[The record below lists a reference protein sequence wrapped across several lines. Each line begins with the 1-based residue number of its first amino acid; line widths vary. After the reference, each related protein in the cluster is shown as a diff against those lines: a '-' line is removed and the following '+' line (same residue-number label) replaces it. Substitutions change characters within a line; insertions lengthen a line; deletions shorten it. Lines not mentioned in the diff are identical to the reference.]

1 MSAAPEVILG
11 IEQLTSSEQSVLLSA
26 AVWYF
31 KRHARIIADEADD
44 RSALAVARR
53 DDFLE
58 LHGALRK
65 LGMPLAPAVLALIL
79 GPFMEKSLRTSLEM
93 SAGDFSIFLTRPIS
107 ATLMGCAALII
118 TVAAVNIAALKSIR
132 TAESK

>member
-1 MSAAPEVILG
+1 MTVSADALATTE
-11 IEQLTSSEQSVLLSA
+11 LTSAEHEALLSA

-58 LHGALRK
+58 LHRALRK
-65 LGMPLAPAVLALIL
+65 LGMPVAL
-79 GPFMEKSLRTSLEM
+79 PDELR
-93 SAGDFSIFLTRPIS
+93 SA
-107 ATLMGCAALII
+107 
-118 TVAAVNIAALKSIR
+118 
-132 TAESK
+132 